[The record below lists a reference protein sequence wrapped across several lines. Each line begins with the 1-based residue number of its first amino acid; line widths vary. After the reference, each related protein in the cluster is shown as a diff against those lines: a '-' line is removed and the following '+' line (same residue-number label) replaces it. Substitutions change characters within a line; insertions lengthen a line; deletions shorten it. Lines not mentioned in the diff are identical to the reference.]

1 MKAKAKIKWRRRQG
15 QYGFSFSWPDLGL
28 SGEVSIGSDFDAESR
43 MYWEW
48 NIDVDDTTEESTNIQ
63 LGAHFRTDPRVIAIV
78 DRVCDARIG
87 DRFAE
92 DRRERAFA
100 IAWNRDEGGLRT
112 EAIERA
118 HAMCEVGE

>member
-1 MKAKAKIKWRRRQG
+1 MAPIAGCEWVRDPEHPSPVRRVDYETTPWAKGMPR
-15 QYGFSFSWPDLGL
+15 
-28 SGEVSIGSDFDAESR
+28 IGR
-43 MYWEW
+43 
-48 NIDVDDTTEESTNIQ
+48 
-63 LGAHFRTDPRVIAIV
+63 GAAIRLFRTDPRVIAIV
-78 DRVCDARIG
+78 DRVCDARLG

-118 HAMCEVGE
+118 HAMCEAGEG